1 MHKFY
6 WNNTHRGVGGG
17 GSGGSVANNASAVTS
32 SSSSAS
38 VASSSVSE
46 ARKISASESFEHQ
59 LNMDLTP
66 VSVRH
71 HHPEVPARAYGA
83 TSIKIG
89 KIPVFQ
95 F

>member
-6 WNNTHRGVGGG
+6 WNNTHRGGC
-17 GSGGSVANNASAVTS
+17 GSASNNVSAATL
-32 SSSSAS
+32 SSAS
-38 VASSSVSE
+38 SSSSVSE
-46 ARKISASESFEHQ
+46 ARKISATKEKFENQ
-59 LNMDLTP
+59 LDMDLTP

-89 KIPVFQ
+89 KNFH
-95 F
+95 

>member
-17 GSGGSVANNASAVTS
+17 SGGSVANNASAAT

-46 ARKISASESFEHQ
+46 ARKISASENFEHQ

-89 KIPVFQ
+89 KIF
-95 F
+95 